1 MGDRDGL
8 GVSKSGW
15 QRKLRAMVPGDHQE
29 GMTARITVSV
39 TADNGEAAAGRLMAE
54 GIPFELCDE
63 TTLVRAPVGRVLLS
77 LFVLREEA
85 GSWRERVAGL
95 LEEEGIA
102 GEWSEEAVG
111 EDWRDAWKAHFRPR
125 RVGPFVLVPSWESYS
140 PEAGETILE
149 LDPGRAFGTGGHA
162 STRLCLRALGRLEH
176 CERFLDV
183 GCGSGVLAI
192 ACARRWPRAGGVG
205 IDIDP
210 EALEVARE
218 NALHNGVAERI
229 ELPAVGL
236 GAMEGT
242 FDVVLANLTSEVLRE
257 LAGALAARVK
267 PGGLLI
273 ASGLLVEEAPR
284 VVAALEAVGLSLS
297 AAEDEEEW
305 RALVLERRG

>member
-1 MGDRDGL
+1 M
-8 GVSKSGW
+8 SKSGLG
-15 QRKLRAMVPGDHQE
+15 RKLHAMEPGDPQE

-39 TADNGEAAAGRLMAE
+39 AEADGEAAAGRLME
-54 GIPFELCDE
+54 EVIPFEVCDG

-77 LFVLREEA
+77 LFVARDQA
-85 GSWRERVAGL
+85 ASWRERVAGL

-102 GEWSEEAVG
+102 GQWSEEAVG

-125 RVGPFVLVPSWESYS
+125 LVGPFVLVPSWESYT
-140 PEAGETILE
+140 PGPGETILE

-162 STRLCLRALGRLEH
+162 STRLCLRALGRLER

-192 ACARRWPRAGGVG
+192 ACARRWPGARGVG

-218 NALHNGVAERI
+218 NAMRNGVVERI

-236 GAMEGT
+236 EALEGT
-242 FDVVLANLTSEVLRE
+242 FDVVLANLTSEVLQE
-257 LAGALAARVK
+257 LAAGLAARVG

-273 ASGLLVEEAPR
+273 ASGLLMEEAPR
-284 VVAALEAVGLSLS
+284 VVAALEAVGLTLS
-297 AAEDEEEW
+297 ADEDEEEW